1 MHPALLGALVG
12 AGIGILMYVVD
23 YMQLSSAASERAK
36 RAGKKRSELSGDERK
51 HMRAVGSF
59 CLVLPPVL
67 AFIFWMGSKIFA

>member
-12 AGIGILMYVVD
+12 LGIAVVMYAVD

-36 RAGKKRSELSGDERK
+36 RLGKKSSEFSGEDRK

-59 CLVLPPVL
+59 CLVLPPAL
-67 AFIFWMGSKIFA
+67 ALVFWIGSKIFE